1 MPARPK
7 ITLLLAGASGAAAL
21 PKSMVLPS
29 TLEKLLE
36 AATEKLHMRRKAVA
50 ICDQD
55 GQPLPFHTIRD
66 NHIVVVSSERP
77 VPKAT
82 STRRQPRPAL
92 SGTVTERA
100 RSQQQPPPPQPAEMA
115 VVRRQHQEL
124 TESIQTGQ
132 RLVRELR
139 AQVIRLRS
147 KADDERAKLERL
159 RGGHQ
164 PTSSSATWPACCQPA
179 ASLRARLLHRST
191 RALSAAAWLSC
202 RRLHAATA
210 RRRELAG
217 GCRAGL
223 AARAAAGVGGGAG
236 GGAGRETIAAAGG
249 S

>member
-36 AATEKLHMRRKAVA
+36 AATEKLHMRRKAAA

-66 NHIVVVSSERP
+66 NHIVVVSSEKP
-77 VPKAT
+77 VPGAT
-82 STRRQPRPAL
+82 GTRRQPRPAL
-92 SGTVTERA
+92 SGTVTARA
-100 RSQQQPPPPQPAEMA
+100 RSQQQPPPQPAELA

-147 KADDERAKLERL
+147 KADDERAKLQRL
-159 RGGHQ
+159 RGGN
-164 PTSSSATWPACCQPA
+164 
-179 ASLRARLLHRST
+179 
-191 RALSAAAWLSC
+191 
-202 RRLHAATA
+202 
-210 RRRELAG
+210 
-217 GCRAGL
+217 
-223 AARAAAGVGGGAG
+223 
-236 GGAGRETIAAAGG
+236 
-249 S
+249 